1 MGLFDYNTG
10 ESMETIDNISK
21 RSEYNSKCAD
31 AIRTLRIFMKDA
43 EEQLKS
49 DIPLSTLRLILEPIG
64 EEK

>member
-1 MGLFDYNTG
+1 
-10 ESMETIDNISK
+10 METIDNISK

-31 AIRTLRIFMKDA
+31 AVRTLKIFMKNA
-43 EEQLKS
+43 EEQLQS